1 MDLKFIVIDDSSE
14 MVALL
19 GKYIENCD
27 LGHGH
32 SFQNEFEAMDFV
44 SNNKSDILIID
55 VNLKH
60 INGFKL
66 GDMLRVIL
74 KIEIPIIYISS
85 NDEYVKEFYEADQR
99 NTYFMNKPFD
109 KETFQTVIKK
119 MTNLT

>member
-1 MDLKFIVIDDSSE
+1 MDLKFIVIDDSAE

-19 GKYIENCD
+19 NKFIENCQ

-32 SFQNEFEAMDFV
+32 SFENEFEAMDFV
-44 SNNKSDILIID
+44 SVNKADVLIID

-66 GDMLRVIL
+66 GDMLREML
-74 KIEIPIIYISS
+74 KIELPIIYISS
-85 NDEYVKEFYEADQR
+85 NDLYLKEFYDSDQR

-109 KETFQTVIKK
+109 KETFESVIKK
-119 MTNLT
+119 MTNTN

>member
-32 SFQNEFEAMDFV
+32 SFENEFEAMDFV
-44 SNNKSDILIID
+44 SKNKSDVLIID
-55 VNLKH
+55 VNLNH

-119 MTNLT
+119 MTNNT